1 MNKEK
6 QGLYSCEAS
15 ILGWGRGEAMDTEH
29 KNKQMSKIKMTSD
42 SGECNKAN
50 KSRCCCGV
58 EGPFE
63 EVTSELTA
71 E

>member
-1 MNKEK
+1 
-6 QGLYSCEAS
+6 
-15 ILGWGRGEAMDTEH
+15 MDTEH